1 MDLDFKLII
10 LLVMLIGIVLFF
22 TREFEN
28 LRKDFDDKIGTIVSV
43 VDNNSKSIKGKI
55 QTDMTTCVNKI
66 KTHNMECIQQ
76 IRKMNTLGSQPIT
89 NMSNHCTDSDTD
101 AQQTKKYNIKYLSD
115 MRADVEKDKHEPS
128 TYYVSEMSPLAHKH
142 DAKEEKKTKNEDEF
156 KIDMKTSVEQKSN
169 QSNGVNKKKMDLIQS
184 DLNKTKT
191 VSQKEPNS
199 IKSTP
204 SLISQESD
212 EKKESVELEQSENE
226 SSNDSS
232 NDSSDEQT
240 SDEQSSDNES
250 DDESDEM
257 SEDVSDD
264 ESVEVEID
272 RRALGKLSEKKY
284 TKEPELVKEAN
295 DNEYESI
302 TVGSSKG
309 NKKGVK
315 PMMSVSRTK
324 QVQTSE
330 SSIDEVSVQT
340 HEIGNLT
347 LEKLQEINK
356 YKIDA
361 LKKIAKKYSIAL
373 TCKEGGGRRQLNKGE
388 LYNKIKEFL
397 TDTHNI
403 AS

>member
-55 QTDMTTCVNKI
+55 QTDMTTCINKI

-115 MRADVEKDKHEPS
+115 MRADVEKDKHDPS
-128 TYYVSEMSPLAHKH
+128 TYYVSEMSPPVQKH
-142 DAKEEKKTKNEDEF
+142 DAKEEKKTKDEDEF
-156 KIDMKTSVEQKSN
+156 KIDLKTSMEQKSN
-169 QSNGVNKKKMDLIQS
+169 QSNGINKKKMDLIQS

-212 EKKESVELEQSENE
+212 EEKESDELEESENE
-226 SSNDSS
+226 SSSDST
-232 NDSSDEQT
+232 NEQSSG
-240 SDEQSSDNES
+240 EQSSDDET
-250 DDESDEM
+250 DEESDE
-257 SEDVSDD
+257 ESDD

-272 RRALGKLSEKKY
+272 RRALGKLSENKY

-295 DNEYESI
+295 NNEYESI

-324 QVQTSE
+324 QVQSSE
-330 SSIDEVSVQT
+330 SSIDELSVQT

-347 LEKLQEINK
+347 LDKLQEINK

-388 LYNKIKEFL
+388 LYNKIKDFL
-397 TDTHNI
+397 TDTHNMT
-403 AS
+403 S

>member
-10 LLVMLIGIVLFF
+10 LFVMLLGIVLFF
-22 TREFEN
+22 TRELEN
-28 LRKDFDDKIGTIVSV
+28 LRKDFEDKINTVVSA

-55 QTDMTTCVNKI
+55 QADMTTCVTKI
-66 KTHNMECIQQ
+66 KNHNMECIQQ

-101 AQQTKKYNIKYLSD
+101 VQQTKKYNIKYLSD
-115 MRADVEKDKHEPS
+115 MRADVEKEKHDPS
-128 TYYVSEMSPLAHKH
+128 TYYVSEVSPPVQKQGTK
-142 DAKEEKKTKNEDEF
+142 KEEPKQELKEESNNF
-156 KIDMKTSVEQKSN
+156 KIDLKTSVEQKSN
-169 QSNGVNKKKMDLIQS
+169 LSNGAHKKKMDLIQS

-191 VSQKEPNS
+191 VSQKDVS
-199 IKSTP
+199 AKSTP

-212 EKKESVELEQSENE
+212 EVKESDEPEESESEPSSENE
-226 SSNDSS
+226 SS
-232 NDSSDEQT
+232 SDESDDQT
-240 SDEQSSDNES
+240 SDNDSNQQS
-250 DDESDEM
+250 DDEPE
-257 SEDVSDD
+257 SDD

-272 RRALGKLSEKKY
+272 RRALGKLSDKKY
-284 TKEPELVKEAN
+284 ANKEPELVKEAN
-295 DNEYESI
+295 NNEYESI

-315 PMMSVSRTK
+315 PMMSVSKGKR
-324 QVQTSE
+324 VE
-330 SSIDEVSVQT
+330 SSDSSEVDEVSVQT